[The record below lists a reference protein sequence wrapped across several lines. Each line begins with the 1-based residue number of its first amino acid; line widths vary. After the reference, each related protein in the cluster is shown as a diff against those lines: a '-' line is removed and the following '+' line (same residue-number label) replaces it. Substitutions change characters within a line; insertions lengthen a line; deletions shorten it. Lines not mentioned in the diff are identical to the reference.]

1 MANQS
6 SLDKLVSLLAAAIKE
21 DTKEEAATAPAQA
34 TAHAEEASK
43 EEIQATPAP
52 STPAPISASTPE
64 TPTKTIENPAAP
76 EPAEEGKDD
85 EAAKALAEAEE
96 KLRKERQKLAREQ
109 IKHSFASAGLDKDT
123 FEAVGDFL
131 DWGKITSEEGDLSE
145 ETIEKLILAFKAV
158 ATKTPPK
165 KSKPA
170 STSAPSGIGKYLPS

>member
-21 DTKEEAATAPAQA
+21 DTKEEAATAPATA
-34 TAHAEEASK
+34 AAHAEEAQK
-43 EEIQATPAP
+43 EETQATPAP
-52 STPAPISASTPE
+52 PTPTPE
-64 TPTKTIENPAAP
+64 TPTKTVENPAASG
-76 EPAEEGKDD
+76 PAEEGKDD
-85 EAAKALAEAEE
+85 EATKALAEAEE

-109 IKHSFASAGLDKDT
+109 VKHGFASAGLDKDT

-131 DWGKITSEEGDLSE
+131 DWGKITSEEGDLSQ

>member
-6 SLDKLVSLLAAAIKE
+6 TIDKLVSIFAAAIKE
-21 DTKEEAATAPAQA
+21 NA
-34 TAHAEEASK
+34 AEEALAETTAEAPQEESK
-43 EEIQATPAP
+43 EVQAASAPVPTPAP
-52 STPAPISASTPE
+52 KTPA
-64 TPTKTIENPAAP
+64 KAP
-76 EPAEEGKDD
+76 EPQVAAEPEED
-85 EAAKALAEAEE
+85 EADEAQKAIAEAEE
-96 KLRKERQKLAREQ
+96 KLRAERQKLARDQ
-109 IKHSFASAGLDKDT
+109 VKHSFASAGLDKDT

-145 ETIEKLILAFKAV
+145 ETVEKLIMAFKAV

>member
-52 STPAPISASTPE
+52 STPAPE
-64 TPTKTIENPAAP
+64 TPTKTVENPAAP

-109 IKHSFASAGLDKDT
+109 VKHSFASAGLDKDT

>member
-6 SLDKLVSLLAAAIKE
+6 TIDKLVSIFAAAIKE
-21 DTKEEAATAPAQA
+21 NAAEEAAAEVVAEAPQ
-34 TAHAEEASK
+34 EENK
-43 EEIQATPAP
+43 EVQATPASVP
-52 STPAPISASTPE
+52 TPAPE
-64 TPTKTIENPAAP
+64 TPAKAP
-76 EPAEEGKDD
+76 EPKKAEEPAEDKDD
-85 EAAKALAEAEE
+85 EAQKAIAEAEE
-96 KLRKERQKLAREQ
+96 KLRAERQKLARDQ
-109 IKHSFASAGLDKDT
+109 VKHSFASAGLDKDT

-145 ETIEKLILAFKAV
+145 ETVEKLIMAFKAV

>member
-21 DTKEEAATAPAQA
+21 DTKKEAATAPATA
-34 TAHAEEASK
+34 AAHAEEAQK
-43 EEIQATPAP
+43 EETQATPAP
-52 STPAPISASTPE
+52 STSAPE
-64 TPTKTIENPAAP
+64 TPTKTVENPAAP
-76 EPAEEGKDD
+76 EPADEGKDD
-85 EAAKALAEAEE
+85 EATKALAKAEE

-109 IKHSFASAGLDKDT
+109 VKHSFASAGLDKDT

-131 DWGKITSEEGDLSE
+131 DWGKITSEEGDLSQ

>member
-21 DTKEEAATAPAQA
+21 DAKEEVATAPA
-34 TAHAEEASK
+34 TAVTHAEEVQK
-43 EEIQATPAP
+43 EETQATPAP
-52 STPAPISASTPE
+52 STSAPE
-64 TPTKTIENPAAP
+64 TPTKTVENPAAS
-76 EPAEEGKDD
+76 EPADESKDD
-85 EAAKALAEAEE
+85 EATKALAEAEE
-96 KLRKERQKLAREQ
+96 KIRKERQKLAREQ
-109 IKHSFASAGLDKDT
+109 VKQSFASAGLDKDT

-131 DWGKITSEEGDLSE
+131 DWGKITSEEGDLSQ

>member
-6 SLDKLVSLLAAAIKE
+6 TIDKLVSIFAAAIKE
-21 DTKEEAATAPAQA
+21 NA
-34 TAHAEEASK
+34 AEEALAEVTSETPK
-43 EEIQATPAP
+43 EENEAVQAAP
-52 STPAPISASTPE
+52 STPVPTPAPE
-64 TPTKTIENPAAP
+64 TPAKAP
-76 EPAEEGKDD
+76 EPKTTTEPAEDKDD
-85 EAAKALAEAEE
+85 EAQKAIAEAEE
-96 KLRKERQKLAREQ
+96 KLRAERQKLARDQ
-109 IKHSFASAGLDKDT
+109 VKHSFASAGLDKDT

-145 ETIEKLILAFKAV
+145 ETVEKLIMAFKAV

>member
-6 SLDKLVSLLAAAIKE
+6 TIDKLVSIFAAAIKE
-21 DTKEEAATAPAQA
+21 NA
-34 TAHAEEASK
+34 AEEALAETTAETPQEENK
-43 EEIQATPAP
+43 EVQAAPATPVP
-52 STPAPISASTPE
+52 VPTPE
-64 TPTKTIENPAAP
+64 TPAKAPEPKTAP
-76 EPAEEGKDD
+76 EPAEDKDD
-85 EAAKALAEAEE
+85 EAQKAIAEAEE
-96 KLRKERQKLAREQ
+96 KLRAERQKLARDKV
-109 IKHSFASAGLDKDT
+109 KHSFASAGLDKDT

-145 ETIEKLILAFKAV
+145 ETVEKLIMAFKAV

>member
-21 DTKEEAATAPAQA
+21 DTKEEASTAAQ
-34 TAHAEEASK
+34 EEEQVNSAP
-43 EEIQATPAP
+43 ATPAP
-52 STPAPISASTPE
+52 APTPASTPE
-64 TPTKTIENPAAP
+64 TPTRTVENPATP

-85 EAAKALAEAEE
+85 EAAKALVEAEE

-109 IKHSFASAGLDKDT
+109 VKHSFASAGLDKDT

>member
-6 SLDKLVSLLAAAIKE
+6 SLDKLVSLLAAAIKK
-21 DTKEEAATAPAQA
+21 DTKEEAATAPATA
-34 TAHAEEASK
+34 VAHAEEALK
-43 EEIQATPAP
+43 EETQATPAP
-52 STPAPISASTPE
+52 STSAPE
-64 TPTKTIENPAAP
+64 TPAKTVENPAAP

-85 EAAKALAEAEE
+85 EATKALAEAEE
-96 KLRKERQKLAREQ
+96 KLRKERQRLAREQ
-109 IKHSFASAGLDKDT
+109 VKHSFASAGLDKDT

-131 DWGKITSEEGDLSE
+131 DWGKITSEEGDLSQ

>member
-21 DTKEEAATAPAQA
+21 DAKEEATTALATAA
-34 TAHAEEASK
+34 AHAEEAQK
-43 EEIQATPAP
+43 EETQATPAP
-52 STPAPISASTPE
+52 TTPTPK
-64 TPTKTIENPAAP
+64 TPTKTVENPAAP

-109 IKHSFASAGLDKDT
+109 VKHSFASAGLDKDT

-131 DWGKITSEEGDLSE
+131 DWGKITSEEGDLSQ

>member
-6 SLDKLVSLLAAAIKE
+6 TIDKLVSIFAAAIKE
-21 DTKEEAATAPAQA
+21 NAAEEAVAEAATETPKEEAKEVQAAPVP
-34 TAHAEEASK
+34 AS
-43 EEIQATPAP
+43 A
-52 STPAPISASTPE
+52 PE
-64 TPTKTIENPAAP
+64 TPAKAP
-76 EPAEEGKDD
+76 EPQVTAEPTEDKDD
-85 EAAKALAEAEE
+85 EAQKAIAEAEE
-96 KLRKERQKLAREQ
+96 KLRAERQKLAREQ
-109 IKHSFASAGLDKDT
+109 VKHNFASAGLDKDT

-145 ETIEKLILAFKAV
+145 ETVEKLIMAFKAV

>member
-6 SLDKLVSLLAAAIKE
+6 TIDKLVSIFAAAIKE
-21 DTKEEAATAPAQA
+21 SA
-34 TAHAEEASK
+34 AEEAPAETTETPQEENK
-43 EEIQATPAP
+43 EVQTAP
-52 STPAPISASTPE
+52 STPVPTPAPE
-64 TPTKTIENPAAP
+64 TPAKAPEPKTAP
-76 EPAEEGKDD
+76 EPAEDKDD
-85 EAAKALAEAEE
+85 EAQKAIAEAEE
-96 KLRKERQKLAREQ
+96 KLRAERQKLARDQ
-109 IKHSFASAGLDKDT
+109 VKHSFASAGLDKDT

-145 ETIEKLILAFKAV
+145 ETVEKLIMAFKAV

>member
-21 DTKEEAATAPAQA
+21 DAKEEATTALATAA
-34 TAHAEEASK
+34 AHAEEAQK
-43 EEIQATPAP
+43 EETQATPAP
-52 STPAPISASTPE
+52 TAPAPE
-64 TPTKTIENPAAP
+64 TPTKTVENPAAP

-109 IKHSFASAGLDKDT
+109 VKHSFASAGLDKDT

>member
-34 TAHAEEASK
+34 VAHTEEALK
-43 EEIQATPAP
+43 EETQATPAP
-52 STPAPISASTPE
+52 TTPAPE
-64 TPTKTIENPAAP
+64 TPTKTVENPAAP

-109 IKHSFASAGLDKDT
+109 VKHSFASAGLDKDT

>member
-21 DTKEEAATAPAQA
+21 DAKEEAAAALATAA
-34 TAHAEEASK
+34 AHAEEAQK
-43 EEIQATPAP
+43 EETQATPAP
-52 STPAPISASTPE
+52 TTPAPE
-64 TPTKTIENPAAP
+64 TPTKTVENPAAP

-109 IKHSFASAGLDKDT
+109 VKHSFASAGLDKDT

>member
-6 SLDKLVSLLAAAIKE
+6 TIDKLVSIFAAAIKE
-21 DTKEEAATAPAQA
+21 NAAEEAAAETTTETPKEESKEVQDAPA
-34 TAHAEEASK
+34 
-43 EEIQATPAP
+43 TPVP
-52 STPAPISASTPE
+52 VPTPE
-64 TPTKTIENPAAP
+64 TPAKAP
-76 EPAEEGKDD
+76 EPKKAEEPEEDKDD
-85 EAAKALAEAEE
+85 EAQKAIAEAEE
-96 KLRKERQKLAREQ
+96 KLRAERQKLARDQ
-109 IKHSFASAGLDKDT
+109 VKHSFASAGLDKDT

-145 ETIEKLILAFKAV
+145 ETVEKLIMAFKAV

>member
-6 SLDKLVSLLAAAIKE
+6 TIDKLVSIFAAAIKE
-21 DTKEEAATAPAQA
+21 NA
-34 TAHAEEASK
+34 AEEAVAEVVVEAPQEENK
-43 EEIQATPAP
+43 EVQAAPAPVPTPAP
-52 STPAPISASTPE
+52 ETPA
-64 TPTKTIENPAAP
+64 KAP
-76 EPAEEGKDD
+76 EPKTAQEPAEDKDD
-85 EAAKALAEAEE
+85 EAQKAIAEAEE
-96 KLRKERQKLAREQ
+96 KLRAERQKLARDQ
-109 IKHSFASAGLDKDT
+109 VKHSFASAGLDKDT

-145 ETIEKLILAFKAV
+145 ETVEKLIMAFKAV

>member
-21 DTKEEAATAPAQA
+21 DAKEEATTTLATA
-34 TAHAEEASK
+34 TAHAEEAQK
-43 EEIQATPAP
+43 EETQATPAP
-52 STPAPISASTPE
+52 TTPAPE
-64 TPTKTIENPAAP
+64 TPTKTVENPAAP

-109 IKHSFASAGLDKDT
+109 VKHSFSSAGLDKDT

>member
-21 DTKEEAATAPAQA
+21 DTKEEAATAPATA
-34 TAHAEEASK
+34 AAHAEEAQK
-43 EEIQATPAP
+43 EETQATPAP
-52 STPAPISASTPE
+52 PTPTPE

-109 IKHSFASAGLDKDT
+109 VKHSFASAGLDKDT

-131 DWGKITSEEGDLSE
+131 DWGKITSEEGDLSQ

>member
-21 DTKEEAATAPAQA
+21 DTKEEAATAPATA
-34 TAHAEEASK
+34 VAHAEKALK
-43 EEIQATPAP
+43 EETQATPAP
-52 STPAPISASTPE
+52 STSAPE
-64 TPTKTIENPAAP
+64 TPTKTVENPAAP
-76 EPAEEGKDD
+76 GPDDEGKDD
-85 EAAKALAEAEE
+85 EATKALAEAEE

-109 IKHSFASAGLDKDT
+109 VKHSFASAGLDKDT

>member
-34 TAHAEEASK
+34 TAHAEEAQK
-43 EEIQATPAP
+43 EETQATPAP
-52 STPAPISASTPE
+52 TTPAPE
-64 TPTKTIENPAAP
+64 TPTKTVENPAAP

-85 EAAKALAEAEE
+85 EAAKALAEAKE

-109 IKHSFASAGLDKDT
+109 VKHSFASAGLDKDT

-131 DWGKITSEEGDLSE
+131 DWGKITSEEGDLSQ

>member
-34 TAHAEEASK
+34 TAHAEEAQK
-43 EEIQATPAP
+43 EETQATPAP
-52 STPAPISASTPE
+52 LTSAPE
-64 TPTKTIENPAAP
+64 TQAKTVENPATP
-76 EPAEEGKDD
+76 EPDGEGKDD
-85 EAAKALAEAEE
+85 EATKALAEAEE
-96 KLRKERQKLAREQ
+96 KLREERQKLAREQ
-109 IKHSFASAGLDKDT
+109 VKHSFASAGLDKDT

-131 DWGKITSEEGDLSE
+131 DWGKITSEEGDLSQ

>member
-21 DTKEEAATAPAQA
+21 DAKEEAATTLA
-34 TAHAEEASK
+34 TAAAHAEEAQK
-43 EEIQATPAP
+43 EETQATPAP
-52 STPAPISASTPE
+52 TTPAPE
-64 TPTKTIENPAAP
+64 TPTKTVENPAAP

-109 IKHSFASAGLDKDT
+109 VKHSFASAGLDKDT

>member
-6 SLDKLVSLLAAAIKE
+6 TIDKLVSIFAAAIKE
-21 DTKEEAATAPAQA
+21 NAAEEAAAETTTETPKEESKEVQDAPA
-34 TAHAEEASK
+34 
-43 EEIQATPAP
+43 TPVP
-52 STPAPISASTPE
+52 VPTPE
-64 TPTKTIENPAAP
+64 TPAKAP
-76 EPAEEGKDD
+76 EPKKAEEPEEDKDD
-85 EAAKALAEAEE
+85 EAQKAIAEAEE
-96 KLRKERQKLAREQ
+96 KLRAERQKLARDQ
-109 IKHSFASAGLDKDT
+109 VKHSFTSAGLDKDT

-145 ETIEKLILAFKAV
+145 ETVEKLIMAFKAV

>member
-6 SLDKLVSLLAAAIKE
+6 TIDKLVSIFAAAIKE
-21 DTKEEAATAPAQA
+21 NAAEEAAAEA
-34 TAHAEEASK
+34 TTETPK
-43 EEIQATPAP
+43 EENKEVQATPASVP
-52 STPAPISASTPE
+52 TPAPE
-64 TPTKTIENPAAP
+64 TPTKAP
-76 EPAEEGKDD
+76 ETKKAQEPAEDKDD
-85 EAAKALAEAEE
+85 EAQKAIAEAEE
-96 KLRKERQKLAREQ
+96 KLRAERQKLARDQ
-109 IKHSFASAGLDKDT
+109 VKHSFASAGLDKDT

-145 ETIEKLILAFKAV
+145 ETVEKLIMAFKAV